1 VHIATEE
8 ESRLVARSRQGDLE
22 AFNSLVEMFQGAA
35 YNLCLRLLG
44 SPEAAED
51 ATQEAFLSAFRHIAD
66 FRGANF
72 RSWLLRI
79 AANAATDE
87 LRRRRRRPQIPLETV
102 PGEEGPV
109 YLVPDSSPGPEA
121 VAVRREALR
130 QVEVGLLT
138 LPIDQRSAVVLSD
151 VQGLSYEEVAQAT
164 GASLG
169 TVKSRISR
177 GRERLRRHLS
187 ERGTFGSGAASL

>member
-1 VHIATEE
+1 VQIAAEE
-8 ESRLVARSRQGDLE
+8 ESRLVARSRQGDLQ
-22 AFNSLVEMFQGAA
+22 AFNSLVEMYQGIT

-66 FRGANF
+66 FRGGSF

-87 LRRRRRRPQIPLETV
+87 LRRRRRRPQIPLESA
-102 PGEEGPV
+102 PDGEGPAYQV
-109 YLVPDSSPGPEA
+109 ADSSPGPEA
-121 VAVRREALR
+121 VALRREVIR
-130 QVEVGLLT
+130 QVEAGLLT
-138 LPIDQRSAVVLSD
+138 LPGDQRLAVVLSD
-151 VQGLSYEEVAQAT
+151 VQGLSYDEVAQVT
-164 GASLG
+164 GATLG

-177 GRERLRRHLS
+177 GRERLRRYLS

>member
-1 VHIATEE
+1 MHIASEE
-8 ESRLVARSRQGDLE
+8 ESRLVARSRQGDLN
-22 AFNSLVEMFQGAA
+22 AFNSLVETYQGAV

-51 ATQEAFLSAFRHIAD
+51 ATQEAFLAAFRHMAD
-66 FRGANF
+66 FRGGSF

-87 LRRRRRRPQIPLETV
+87 LRRRRRRPQIPLEIE
-102 PGEEGPV
+102 PDQQGPAH
-109 YLVPDSSPGPEA
+109 LIADSSPGPEA
-121 VAVRREALR
+121 VALRREVIR
-130 QVEVGLLT
+130 QIEAGLLT
-138 LPIDQRSAVVLSD
+138 LPVDQRLAVVLSD
-151 VQGLSYEEVAQAT
+151 VQGLSYEEVAQVT

-177 GRERLRRHLS
+177 GRERLRRYLS
-187 ERGTFGSGAASL
+187 ERGTFGSSAASF